1 MEKIMS
7 KTEDTSKFDPAKL
20 ADCELDAATGGIVR
34 SMPNGRT
41 DVIKAMGNTKW
52 SDVEILPSTR

>member
-7 KTEDTSKFDPAKL
+7 KTDDTSKFDPARL
-20 ADCELDAATGGIVR
+20 ADCELDAVIGGIVR

-41 DVIKAMGNTKW
+41 DVIKAM
-52 SDVEILPSTR
+52 